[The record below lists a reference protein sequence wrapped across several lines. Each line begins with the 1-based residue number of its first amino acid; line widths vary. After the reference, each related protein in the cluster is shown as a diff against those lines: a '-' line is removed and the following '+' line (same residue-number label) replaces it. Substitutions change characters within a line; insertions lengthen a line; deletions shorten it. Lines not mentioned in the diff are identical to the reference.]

1 MSRRAVIDTLLAD
14 VTLNSLGV
22 HSDSLFQSRGLD
34 ERPKNQAPFVLVDWQ
49 DQGGNIFDRVK
60 PPRRVMIW
68 VHWPSELSNDYS
80 KIDTVLDRIENVL
93 LDMEHVTGDDGY
105 TITCVR
111 ATGRSADLK
120 DEGLHTFCRWAAFEV
135 LSRRDQ

>member
-60 PPRRVMIW
+60 PPRR
-68 VHWPSELSNDYS
+68 
-80 KIDTVLDRIENVL
+80 
-93 LDMEHVTGDDGY
+93 G
-105 TITCVR
+105 
-111 ATGRSADLK
+111 
-120 DEGLHTFCRWAAFEV
+120 
-135 LSRRDQ
+135 